1 MESSKLRE
9 RYTSCALTQ
18 RISNQEGMLTSTLV
32 VAIALL
38 IFVYIVAPLIAMR
51 TMEFAAEPQIERI
64 DSDDPRLP
72 ESVKRF
78 FSNVIPQL
86 QAQGFELGDYL
97 AGTSILPNSTLF
109 VAVLL
114 NHSARD
120 GVAVIATCAR
130 SKPAIE
136 IQNYSVNFASEF
148 VDGTEVETCN
158 SSHATSL
165 GKIAW
170 KTVYE
175 FPEFGDLSVLYQVHR
190 GMTVRHGGISKKP
203 LPARDQL
210 ASRMGKDM
218 IRDFDGFVDSGNLYL
233 DAGQAKYR
241 MTLKGGLLAAWRQ
254 LPPFKQARHWLLK
267 RKARRILDELNLPGD
282 YPTTDY
288 RS

>member
-1 MESSKLRE
+1 M
-9 RYTSCALTQ
+9 
-18 RISNQEGMLTSTLV
+18 TSTLV
-32 VAIALL
+32 VVIALL
-38 IFVYIVAPLIAMR
+38 IFVYVVSPLIATK
-51 TMEFAAEPQIERI
+51 TMQFAAEPQIERI

-72 ESVKRF
+72 ASVRRF

-86 QAQGFELGDYL
+86 QEQGFELGDYL
-97 AGTSILPNSTLF
+97 TDTNTTPNTTLF

-120 GVAVIATCAR
+120 AVAAIAGCMR

-148 VDGTEVETCN
+148 VDGTAVETCN
-158 SSHATSL
+158 STHATSL

-170 KTVYE
+170 KKVYV
-175 FPEFGDLSVLYQVHR
+175 FPEFADLSVLYQVHR

-210 ASRMGKDM
+210 ASRTGKDM
-218 IRDFDGFVDSGNLYL
+218 IRDFEGFVDSGNLYL
-233 DAGQAKYR
+233 DAGQAKFR
-241 MTLKGGLLAAWRQ
+241 LTLKGGLLAAWR
-254 LPPFKQARHWLLK
+254 LTPPFKQLRHWLLK
-267 RKARRILDELNLPGD
+267 RRARRILHELNLPSD